1 MSRSDIT
8 QANDSQYHPA
18 ATCTNLLERITK
30 RYDPAFSDEL
40 RARAISPTERAHLA
54 KAGLLTEPPPL
65 PVTTYGRY
73 LARRVKDPLPPG
85 HKKSGRPALKAVLLA
100 VNEALRQ
107 TYRRGL
113 LKELAFQ
120 FGVKYSTLQESYHTH
135 LRARRKCA

>member
-54 KAGLLTEPPPL
+54 KAGLLTEPPPA
-65 PVTTYGRY
+65 PITSETIYRY
-73 LARRVKDPLPPG
+73 TVKDPAPAG
-85 HKKSGRPALKAVLLA
+85 HKKHGRPPLKAVIAA
-100 VNEALRQ
+100 VNEAMKTTWRH
-107 TYRRGL
+107 GL
-113 LKELAFQ
+113 LKELSVS
-120 FGVKYSTLQESYHTH
+120 FGVKYSTLQDSYHSH